1 MPNPASIFSNPAVLS
16 ALASQWHKNID
27 EPPVTH
33 FGHGRYLSP
42 GEMMALL
49 LAARSDPFRPCA
61 ALLTCSLLTGIRPED
76 LRWADWN
83 EVDLENGTMTVFSE
97 VRGDFQCYTLT
108 KLACIFLGQWLDQ
121 QVGNLYGVFEL
132 YGEQIELETL
142 QEALVILGHQA
153 GIKNLTFDDLLR
165 SHEYIA
171 LVAALLDTAPAS
183 APAETAPMP
192 RHLDHC

>member
-1 MPNPASIFSNPAVLS
+1 MPNPAHIFSNPAVLS

-33 FGHGRYLSP
+33 ASSGRYLSP

-49 LAARSDPFRPCA
+49 LAARGDPFRPCA

-76 LRWADWN
+76 LRWAGWD
-83 EVDLENGTMTVFSE
+83 EVDLENGTMIVFSE

-108 KLACIFLGQWLDQ
+108 KPACIFLTQWLDQ
-121 QVGNLYGVFEL
+121 QVGNLHGVFEL
-132 YGEQIELETL
+132 YGEQIEIETL
-142 QEALVILGHQA
+142 QETLGVLGHLA

-171 LVAALLDTAPAS
+171 LVSALVDTAPTT
-183 APAETAPMP
+183 APAEFAATP